1 MDFKKMLK
9 KLEEDRQFR
18 NMELR
23 AVANEGENKEF
34 RVEGYACMFEQP
46 FVLGS
51 FRDWDGVQYEIREQ
65 VARDAFA
72 GCDMSDV
79 IFNLNHEGR
88 VYARLSN
95 NTLKLATDDKGLHVD
110 AYLGGTEEGR
120 KIHEEIQGGYLTKMS
135 YQFKVK
141 EDKREEFTE
150 GEKRVI
156 LRTITKY
163 EKLYDVSVVSIP
175 ADDHTSIS
183 ARGYCDGVIADL
195 EAERLKVQESEK
207 QKRQAIAEAEA
218 RERDLQL
225 LKLGK

>member
-1 MDFKKMLK
+1 MDYEKFIK
-9 KLEEDRQFR
+9 KLEADRQFR
-18 NMELR
+18 SMELR
-23 AVANEGENKEF
+23 AIANEGENKEY
-34 RVEGYACMFEQP
+34 RVSGYACMFEKP

-88 VYARLSN
+88 VFARLSN
-95 NTLKLATDDKGLHVD
+95 NTLKLTTDDTGLCVD

-120 KIHEEIQGGYLTKMS
+120 KIHEEIEGQYLTKMS
-135 YQFKVK
+135 YQFKVA
-141 EDKREEFTE
+141 EDKREEFSE

-156 LRTITKY
+156 VRTITKFS
-163 EKLYDVSVVSIP
+163 KLYDVSVVSIP

-183 ARGYCDGVIADL
+183 ARGFCDGVIKEI
-195 EAERLKVQESEK
+195 EAERLRVQENEK
-207 QKRQAIAEAEA
+207 HQKEIEAENEA
-218 RERDLQL
+218 RQRNLDLL
-225 LKLGK
+225 STN